1 MTPIPSTRVCR
12 TRGTLAL
19 LFVSLLA
26 VTGCS
31 RPPPGN
37 DLQPG
42 SYRAVVRADEA
53 HEVPFGLDIAR
64 EEQGFVLYLLNG
76 EERIRV
82 TDVQAQAGRVTAQMP
97 GYESTLIARVSGDEL
112 EGTITFA
119 VADDRRREW
128 PFRAKLGETW
138 RFFPER
144 RSDNADMAG
153 RWELTFTD
161 AAGRPSRA
169 VADLRQ
175 RYDQVDGT
183 VVRPT
188 GDERYLAGEV
198 HDEELRL
205 SRFDGG
211 ALVVYRGELD
221 AQGRWVG
228 ETWSDRDGARRFVA
242 VRNPDA
248 VVDAAGGAVVTRLRG
263 DPAEP
268 LRFEFPDLDGRPVS
282 FSDPRLSGRPAIVAV
297 LGSWN
302 PASHDA
308 ATLLAELERRYGGR
322 GLAVVGLMFER
333 HAERARAVAA
343 IHRFRAAHHLGF
355 PTLLAGTVDGAAAAL
370 PRLDGGVRV
379 YPTLLFLD
387 RDGRVRKV
395 HTGLHGPAA
404 ALQHEQMLREFEQT
418 IEGLLAGDAAVDA
431 AASAPDA
438 TGAHP

>member
-1 MTPIPSTRVCR
+1 MA
-12 TRGTLAL
+12 GALAL
-19 LFVSLLA
+19 LCASLLA
-26 VTGCS
+26 MTACS
-31 RPPPGN
+31 RPQPGK

-42 SYRAVVRADEA
+42 SYRAVVRADGA

-82 TDVQAQAGRVTAQMP
+82 TDVQVQSGRVTAQMP
-97 GYESTLIARVSGDEL
+97 GYENTLSAGVSGDEL
-112 EGTITFA
+112 EGTLTFA
-119 VADDRRREW
+119 DAGDRKREW
-128 PFRAKLGETW
+128 PFQAKLGETW
-138 RFFPER
+138 RFFTER

-161 AAGRPSRA
+161 AAGRSSQA
-169 VADLRQ
+169 IADLRQ
-175 RYDQVDGT
+175 RHDLVDGT

-211 ALVVYRGELD
+211 ALVVYRGKLD
-221 AQGRWVG
+221 GQGRWVG
-228 ETWSDRDGARRFVA
+228 EAWSDRDGARRFVA
-242 VRNPDA
+242 VRNADA
-248 VVDAAGGAVVTRLRG
+248 FVDATAATAVTRLRG

-268 LRFEFPDLDGRPVS
+268 LRFEFPDLDGQPVS
-282 FSDPRLSGRPAIVAV
+282 SGDPRLSGRPAIVAA

-308 ATLLAELERRYGGR
+308 AALLAQFERRYGER
-322 GLAVVGLMFER
+322 GLAIVGIMFER
-333 HAERARAVAA
+333 HADPARAVAA
-343 IHRFRAAHHLGF
+343 IHRFRAAHDLGF
-355 PTLLAGTVDGAAAAL
+355 PTLLAGTVDGAASAL

-387 RDGRVRKV
+387 RGGRVRKV
-395 HTGLHGPAA
+395 HAGLHGPAA
-404 ALQHEQMLREFEQT
+404 GVLHEQMLREFEQT
-418 IEGLLAGDAAVDA
+418 IEGLLADDA
-431 AASAPDA
+431 AAAPATFAPDA
-438 TGAHP
+438 TGEQR

>member
-1 MTPIPSTRVCR
+1 MCR
-12 TRGTLAL
+12 TSATLAL
-19 LFVSLLA
+19 LGASLLA
-26 VTGCS
+26 ITGCS
-31 RPPPGN
+31 RPPPGK

-42 SYRAVVRADEA
+42 SYRAVVDADGA

-64 EEQGFVLYLLNG
+64 EEQGFVLYLING

-82 TDVQAQAGRVTAQMP
+82 TDVQVQAGRVTAQMP
-97 GYESTLIARVSGDEL
+97 GYESTLSARVSGGEL

-119 VADDRRREW
+119 DAGDRKRDW
-128 PFRAKLGETW
+128 PFRARLGETW
-138 RFFPER
+138 RFFAER

-153 RWELTFTD
+153 RWELTFTE

-169 VADLRQ
+169 IADLRQ
-175 RYDQVDGT
+175 RYDQVEGT

-188 GDERYLAGEV
+188 NDERYLAGEV
-198 HDEELRL
+198 HDEELGL

-211 ALVVYRGELD
+211 ALVVYRGKLD

-228 ETWSDRDGARRFVA
+228 EAWSDRDGARRFVA
-242 VRNPDA
+242 VRNLDA
-248 VVDAAGGAVVTRLRG
+248 VVDATAVTTRLRG

-282 FSDPRLSGRPAIVAV
+282 SSDPRLGGRPAIVAV

-308 ATLLAELERRYGGR
+308 ATLLAEFERRYGAR
-322 GLAVVGLMFER
+322 GLAIVGLMFER
-333 HAERARAVAA
+333 HADAARAVAA
-343 IHRFRAAHHLGF
+343 IHRFRAAHDLGF

-387 RDGRVRKV
+387 GSGRVRKV

-404 ALQHEQMLREFEQT
+404 GLLHEQMLREFEQT
-418 IEGLLAGDAAVDA
+418 IEGLLADDAAVDA
-431 AASAPDA
+431 AASTPDA
-438 TGAHP
+438 TGAQP